1 MLKKITTIKTPN
13 MKNIILLVSVLFV
26 ITLTSC
32 KEEHKHSGETHEHN
46 KESLEHKSH
55 DTNEHNEIAMVDKY
69 QCPMDC
75 KKGKT
80 LDEEGQCSVC
90 KMTLKK
96 VHDESVEGHDNDADH
111 EEDHDSEH

>member
-46 KESLEHKSH
+46 EESLDHKSH
-55 DTNEHNEIAMVDKY
+55 DTNEHNEIAVVDKY

-75 KKGKT
+75 EKGKT
-80 LDEEGQCSVC
+80 FDEEGRYCLNASFIS
-90 KMTLKK
+90 K
-96 VHDESVEGHDNDADH
+96 VHNVGKVTLC
-111 EEDHDSEH
+111 